1 MLLTVIMAFAGAQT
15 ARAQYQV
22 VTFTPALQ
30 PSYTFTGSRIKPYIS
45 LVYIDGVAYTVR
57 SDKDD
62 AARYNGAYIDY
73 GENINAGTGTVIVDV
88 YPSDAGSFQVPVQ
101 FDIVPREVTVV
112 VDNKEKNY
120 GDADPAFTCY
130 LDPSTT
136 GGVDPDTLYNWS
148 PQLAQYVTM
157 TREAGELPGTYAIT
171 TVKAT
176 PFKFAGHNVVVTAV
190 TPGTLTVTAN
200 PADWAETATDEYTIK
215 SAAGWDVFCA
225 LLADNAKGFFSGKTV
240 KLADDITVTRMAG
253 ASQHDFTGT
262 FDGNGK
268 TLTLDYGSADSPINA
283 QYVAPFLYTTDNN
296 GSHPT
301 FRNLTI
307 DGHIYEAYTGSGE
320 HHVGG
325 LIAKLYG
332 TVTIEHCTS
341 NVSITTTGG
350 AGGFVGNCESSVSFT
365 DCVSHATIRS
375 ADGSNSG
382 FVGWSRDSEYT
393 IRFAGCLFN
402 GKLLKVDGNGKDN
415 GGFIGW
421 KGDSKTVTITNSI
434 CAPAALAEG
443 ETMADGNSAT
453 FSREHANHA
462 ATITNSFYTETF
474 GTAQGKTRRTV
485 TAAEG
490 ITISNIALSGSTTT
504 YGTSGITAYANGG
517 LSYGGDLYYGSGDQV
532 SLTLSGRPSGT
543 APAGYQFASTGYT
556 TNAGTLTGSSNPYT
570 LTLADADATI
580 SALAPIDWATESTGD
595 DWDNAY
601 MIYIKD
607 QLDLLAHRVNSG
619 TDYSG
624 KYFKQ
629 MADIELSGEWTP
641 IGIKDHPFKGNYDGG
656 GHIISGLQV
665 TGSCEYAGL
674 FGYTDNSY
682 NEQHTPFSIY
692 LKNIRIVDCNINVTG
707 RNAGGIAGRANVV
720 NISGCCVSG
729 TITSKYCAC
738 GLFGSLNGSES
749 SVTNCFVDVTVSAT
763 DEHASQ
769 RHECLMAYVS
779 TGIPSTSGNYY
790 HDNGG
795 GVAPGISATPLYTVT
810 APSGLTA
817 AGTNAMVTYN
827 GTHYYAA
834 NATETLTVSDANK
847 IITTFSVSGTT
858 TYSLAADKKS
868 ATVTLASS
876 DATVTATLAAL
887 TGTCG
892 DGVTW
897 AVTDTDNNGTYE
909 TLTLSGSGTVN
920 ASPWAADFAATIE
933 RVNIGSADI
942 TISGNPFGT
951 LGNDAVIV
959 APTPAYAVGYSS
971 AAFADKFRLALRS
984 YLFKA
989 TNEGGTPAYAITSE
1003 DDLRNLAAVI
1013 NSNTNASTAITG
1025 SGMTFRQTADIAFS
1039 DQIFTPI
1046 GAQGTYGKKFN
1057 GTYDGGGYTISGLNV
1072 STGDEYAGLFGRVIG
1087 ATIKNVVLLSPTV
1100 TSNYSHN
1107 SNYAKVGAL
1116 VGQIY
1121 DASSVENCLVISPT
1135 VSASNDKKFVG
1146 AIVGEIYSIYDK
1158 LTNSLFYSTTDY
1170 AYAGEYDARNITN
1183 SGRGRKVIIGE
1194 GVTIES
1200 PVGLVYNADT
1210 YYCEGAMLTLSGVA
1224 PTGYL
1229 PVFCANGIAFSG
1241 NTYTVTSTDGV
1252 TLAVTDDI
1260 APITYTITYHE
1271 NGGEFSTDKNSYT
1284 IESSD
1289 ITLDEP
1295 TRTGYTFLGWYDNED
1310 LTGDAVTTIAHG
1322 STGNVEL
1329 WAKWGIPYIDADGNT
1344 LYLNSATV
1352 LTSGTDV
1359 SNLRAGWYVVAEDV
1373 SYDKSQFFCNNGNI
1387 HLILCDGAK
1396 MTVTNFDK
1404 AIYLSNGSLTIYAQS
1419 TGSSMGQLEATSS
1432 NDDGIYCY
1440 SGVTIC
1446 GGRITATGNNSNGCA
1461 GIYSYYRVTIHGGQ
1475 VSATGENGVRARNGN
1490 ITLGLRNATDYI
1502 TASSYMVRSTISVK
1516 TGQTLTDGTNAY
1528 SGELTSSQ
1536 ISAIAGKTLRPGLV
1550 LADNADNSSALVD
1563 FDGKATN
1570 VILKDRTL
1578 WKDGD
1583 WNTLCLPFD
1592 VTIAGSVL
1600 DGHGVDVRTLSS
1612 ASLEDGT
1619 LTLNFTDKGTVT
1631 KMVAGKPYIIKW
1643 DAPNPNTDI
1652 TYSNIQGTDGYGDE
1666 DCDNLFDGDTK
1677 TKWCSESYQRW
1688 FCEFKTSVPLTVTDY
1703 TLTTGSDTYDN
1714 PERNPQIWTLKA
1726 KLNDGDAWTT
1736 IDSRDAEA
1744 NSSDALPQKNETAK
1758 SYSIA
1763 DEKQGQYQYFRFE
1776 VTEVRG
1782 GNILQLSELSLT
1794 RTEDRVVE
1802 PIFEDVTIDN
1812 TNRNFTSGPVTFMG
1826 TFEPFIIGEG
1836 GDNSILYLGNDN
1848 TLYYP
1853 NSAMTIKACRAYFQ
1867 LNGITAGEP
1876 TAPNGIRAFNLN
1888 FGDGDE
1894 TQGISLTPAPSPK
1907 GEGSIYTLG
1916 GVKLD
1921 KMPTRKGV
1929 YIMNGRKVVV
1939 K

>member
-15 ARAQYQV
+15 AWAQDPV

-30 PSYTFTGSRIKPYIS
+30 PSYTFTGSRIKPNIS

-136 GGVDPDTLYNWS
+136 GGVDPDTLYNWG

-253 ASQHDFTGT
+253 GSNHDFTGT

-375 ADGSNSG
+375 AGGSNSG

-393 IRFAGCLFN
+393 ISFAGCLFN
-402 GKLLKVDGNGKDN
+402 GKLLKVDGNGASN

-443 ETMADGNSAT
+443 ETMATDGSAT
-453 FSREHANHA
+453 FSREHDTYA

-517 LSYGGDLYYGSGDQV
+517 LSYGGDLYYGSGNQV

-570 LTLADADATI
+570 LTMADADATI

-601 MIYIKD
+601 MIYNKD

-641 IGIKDHPFKGNYDGG
+641 IGIKDYPFKGNYDGG

-665 TGSCEYAGL
+665 TGSYEYAGL

-692 LKNIRIVDCNINVTG
+692 LKDIRIVDCNINVTG

-720 NISGCCVSG
+720 NISGCRVSG

-810 APSGLTA
+810 APSGLTV
-817 AGTNAMVTYN
+817 G
-827 GTHYYAA
+827 G
-834 NATETLTVSDANK
+834 
-847 IITTFSVSGTT
+847 
-858 TYSLAADKKS
+858 S
-868 ATVTLASS
+868 ATVTVGTNCYFAAGATATLTTDANHIIIGTPTISGTGAALGTVATDRHS
-876 DATVTATLAAL
+876 VTATIGTADATVTATLLTL

-971 AAFADKFRLALRS
+971 AAFATKLRLALGS
-984 YLFKA
+984 QLFSV

-1057 GTYDGGGYTISGLNV
+1057 GTYDGGNHTISGLNV
-1072 STGDEYAGLFGRVIG
+1072 STGDEYAGLFGRVET
-1087 ATIKNVVLLSPTV
+1087 ATIKNVVLVSPTV

-1116 VGQIY
+1116 VACTVNI
-1121 DASSVENCLVISPT
+1121 SSVENCLVISPS
-1135 VSASNDKKFVG
+1135 VSAASSNSHVG
-1146 AIVGEIYSIYDK
+1146 AIVGELFHPSDK

-1170 AYAGEYDARNITN
+1170 AYAGEYDARSISN

-1252 TLAVTDDI
+1252 TLAAIGTT
-1260 APITYTITYHE
+1260 PITYTVHFKGNGSTSGEMADQPFTYGVE
-1271 NGGEFSTDKNSYT
+1271 QNLTANGFHRTLTVSYNYNGATGGNDDATAVTTSTFDGWATSASGTVDYTNQQSVSNLTAINNDIVNLYAKWTDDGSVTLPTPTKTHYTFAGWYSNAGLTNKVGDASESYT
-1284 IESSD
+1284 PSAD
-1289 ITLDEP
+1289 ITL
-1295 TRTGYTFLGWYDNED
+1295 Y
-1310 LTGDAVTTIAHG
+1310 
-1322 STGNVEL
+1322 
-1329 WAKWGIPYIDADGNT
+1329 AKWTFTPIDYIDADGNKQT
-1344 LYLNSATV
+1344 CSNATV

-1359 SNLRAGWYVVAEDV
+1359 SNLSAGWYVVYGNV
-1373 SYDKSQFFCNNGNI
+1373 SYSLQFYCSSGDI

-1396 MTVTNFDK
+1396 MTVTNSDK

-1432 NDDGIYCY
+1432 NSSCISSAFGT
-1440 SGVTIC
+1440 VTIC
-1446 GGRITATGNNSNGCA
+1446 GGRITATGKNSNGYS
-1461 GIYSYYRVTIHGGQ
+1461 GIFATQNITIHGGQ
-1475 VSATGENGVRARNGN
+1475 VSATGDYGIRSDNGN

-1502 TASSYMVRSTISVK
+1502 TASSYMVSGTISVK
-1516 TGQTLTDGTNAY
+1516 TGQMLTDGTNAY
-1528 SGELTSSQ
+1528 SGKLTNGQ
-1536 ISAIAGKTLRPGLV
+1536 ISAIAGKTLRPCLV
-1550 LADNADNSSALVD
+1550 LADNADNSSAIAD
-1563 FDGKATN
+1563 FDGKATT

-1578 WKDGD
+1578 WKDGN

-1612 ASLEDGT
+1612 ANLEGST
-1619 LTLNFTDKGTVT
+1619 LTLNFTDKGAVT
-1631 KMVAGKPYIIKW
+1631 TMEAGKPYIIKW
-1643 DAPNPNTDI
+1643 ATKESPADNLVNPVFYNVPVENTTDNI
-1652 TYSNIQGTDGYGDE
+1652 GTNVVDFVGTYSPIT
-1666 DCDNLFDGDTK
+1666 
-1677 TKWCSESYQRW
+1677 W
-1688 FCEFKTSVPLTVTDY
+1688 
-1703 TLTTGSDTYDN
+1703 
-1714 PERNPQIWTLKA
+1714 
-1726 KLNDGDAWTT
+1726 
-1736 IDSRDAEA
+1736 
-1744 NSSDALPQKNETAK
+1744 ET
-1758 SYSIA
+1758 
-1763 DEKQGQYQYFRFE
+1763 E
-1776 VTEVRG
+1776 
-1782 GNILQLSELSLT
+1782 
-1794 RTEDRVVE
+1794 
-1802 PIFEDVTIDN
+1802 N
-1812 TNRNFTSGPVTFMG
+1812 T
-1826 TFEPFIIGEG
+1826 
-1836 GDNSILYLGNDN
+1836 SILFLGANN
-1848 TLYYP
+1848 TLYWPKPGKDPVTGDDVYP
-1853 NSAMTIKACRAYFQ
+1853 SIGACRAYFQ
-1867 LNGITAGEP
+1867 LHDPQAS
-1876 TAPNGIRAFNLN
+1876 IRAFHLS
-1888 FGDGDE
+1888 FGDDSE
-1894 TQGISLTPAPSPK
+1894 AQGIESLTPDPSPK
-1907 GEGSIYTLG
+1907 GEGSIYTLD

-1921 KMPTRKGV
+1921 KAPTRKGL
-1929 YIMNGRKVVV
+1929 YIQNGKKVVV